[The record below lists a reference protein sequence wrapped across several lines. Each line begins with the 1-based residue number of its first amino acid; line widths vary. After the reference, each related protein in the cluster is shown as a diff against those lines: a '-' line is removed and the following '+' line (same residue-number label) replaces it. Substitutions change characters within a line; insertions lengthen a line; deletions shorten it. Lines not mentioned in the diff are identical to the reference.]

1 MQANHIIS
9 RSMTIGFMAII
20 AVAALSMAL
29 APSPSLFA
37 G

>member
-1 MQANHIIS
+1 MQADHIIS
-9 RSMTIGFMAII
+9 RSMTIGFMAI
-20 AVAALSMAL
+20 VALTALSLAL